1 MMIRQFFL
9 AIALST
15 VAVGA
20 MATQTANV
28 STEVAVEAPIQ
39 ALSQTVSRDARL
51 GLAAVKN
58 ESIQKAKTV
67 KALEEQKRELTRQ
80 IESLQKSLDIEKKR
94 HQALSAVEKVQ
105 ATSRRTLEGAMRGA
119 LKKQHQRLQT
129 AVYAHDERFD
139 AARTDS
145 LQKNSDFPTIEDLR
159 WVSDTIASEIQASG
173 ERVDETASIALND
186 GSQQK
191 ARLIRLGAM
200 TAAAQVDGDWIL
212 VTPNRSGTQLMVT
225 GQFDAE
231 GFDEIAGKETAMT
244 TLDLSGGKLLH
255 RYEKEQSL
263 FEHLHAGGSL
273 VWVILAIGFA
283 GLVLGLVQLWRLN
296 RTCLPSMNTM
306 VPLLDKLA
314 NGQFK
319 EVIDSLRPEATR
331 ENPTARVLVHIL
343 DEGGKS
349 VVGMEKSFEEADSH
363 YLVPLKRWQTFVA
376 VAAGVAPLL
385 GLLGTV
391 TGMISTF
398 DVITLFGNGDPK
410 LLSGGISVA
419 LITTEVGLVVSIVLT
434 FVHYLMKHRF
444 EQIAETV
451 EEYASVAITRACSY
465 YVRSPLDDLN
475 DV

>member
-1 MMIRQFFL
+1 MKFRQFFL

-15 VAVGA
+15 VTVGA
-20 MATQTANV
+20 TATQTENV
-28 STEVAVEAPIQ
+28 STKVAVEAPIQ
-39 ALSQTVSRDARL
+39 ALSQTITRETRL

-58 ESIQKAKTV
+58 ESIQKAKTLKV
-67 KALEEQKRELTRQ
+67 LEDQKRELMRQ

-94 HQALSAVEKVQ
+94 HQVLNAVEKVQ

-119 LKKQHQRLQT
+119 LKKQHERLQT
-129 AVYAHDERFD
+129 AVYAHDKRFD
-139 AARTDS
+139 VARTDS
-145 LQKNSDFPTIEDLR
+145 LQKISDFPTIEDLR
-159 WVSDTIASEIQASG
+159 WVSNTISSEIQASG
-173 ERVDETASIALND
+173 EYVDDTVSIALND

-191 ARLIRLGAM
+191 TRLIRLGAM
-200 TAAAQVDGDWIL
+200 TAAAQIDGDWIL

-231 GFDEIAGKETAMT
+231 GFDEIAEKKTAIT

-255 RYEKEQSL
+255 RYEKEKSL
-263 FEHLHAGGSL
+263 LEHLQAGGSL
-273 VWVILAIGFA
+273 VWVILAIGFTA
-283 GLVLGLVQLWRLN
+283 LVLGLVQLCRLY
-296 RTCLPSMNTM
+296 RMHLPSMDTM

-319 EVIDSLRPEATR
+319 AVIDSLRPEATR
-331 ENPTARVLVHIL
+331 ENPTARVIVHIL
-343 DEGGKS
+343 DEGGHS

-363 YLVPLKRWQTFVA
+363 YLAPLKRWQTFVA

-419 LITTEVGLVVSIVLT
+419 LITTEVGLVVSIILM

-444 EQIAETV
+444 EQIAEIV
-451 EEYASVAITRACSY
+451 EEYASVAITRACSH